1 MTHDFVINTEDIN
14 EYGYRVLTDGIDY
27 EQYMRNPIVLFMHER
42 EFAKTD
48 ENKGSAVIGR
58 CVNLYKRGTDLIA
71 TIEFDEADPFAAK
84 ISGKV
89 ERGFIRMASM
99 YAPVFGTSSDSKYT
113 LPGQMLETVT
123 KCKLEE
129 ISIVDVGGNDKA
141 LKLSKENTAIQLKK
155 INQKSENKMSEL
167 KTIALALGK
176 PADAS
181 ESELLN
187 TVASLKLAKDTAETQ
202 TKEWKDKY
210 IALQKSE
217 ATKLV
222 DKAVSLGLLPED
234 LKEVQLSA
242 LENDFEIQSVK
253 LNKVITEKESENA
266 TNGVQTQIGNVVNLS
281 KGANGKNTNQ
291 GEDSFDYLQKH
302 NAVELSRIRTE
313 EPQKYVQ
320 LVKGYKEGVRYT
332 PAK

>member
-1 MTHDFVINTEDIN
+1 MEYKFIVNTEN
-14 EYGYRVLTDGIDY
+14 VNSYGYRIITEGIETKQY
-27 EQYMRNPIVLFMHER
+27 EINPVVLFMHNR
-42 EFAKTD
+42 FGSHSPTGD
-48 ENKGSAVIGR
+48 EVIGR
-58 CVNLYKRGTDLIA
+58 ARLAKEGDQLLAYITFDTENEFASK
-71 TIEFDEADPFAAK
+71 IER
-84 ISGKV
+84 KV
-89 ERGFIRMASM
+89 KGDFIRMCSM
-99 YAPVFGTSSDSKYT
+99 YADIIEASSDPALV
-113 LPGQMLETVT
+113 LPGQKYETIT
-123 KCKLEE
+123 KCKLVE
-129 ISIVDVGGNDKA
+129 ISIVDIGGNDDAIRLSASGTNPKI
-141 LKLSKENTAIQLKK
+141 KLL
-155 INQKSENKMSEL
+155 NQKSENKMSEL

-187 TVASLKLAKDTAETQ
+187 TVTSLKLAKDTAESQ

-253 LNKVITEKESENA
+253 LNKVIAEKEAENA

-281 KGANGKNTNQ
+281 KGANGKNTIQ
-291 GEDSFDYLQKH
+291 GEVSFDYLQKH